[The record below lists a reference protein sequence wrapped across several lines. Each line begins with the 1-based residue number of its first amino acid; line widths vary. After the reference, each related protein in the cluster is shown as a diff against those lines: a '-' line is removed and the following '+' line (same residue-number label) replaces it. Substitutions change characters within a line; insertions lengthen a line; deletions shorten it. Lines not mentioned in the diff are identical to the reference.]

1 MELPKRRTCYNVR
14 LFCFLLTLSAPIM
27 SKSKRPAP
35 AKASTP
41 ALSQSLGADPGE
53 YELDEA
59 LVDKIANLAVEL
71 ATEDEASP
79 DLPNKQRDLRRMV
92 AKSLRQQQDDVLYEA
107 LERARDQEAD
117 AYPYLREMTEEA
129 AEIVFFTRNERS
141 YEVNAFVIPMF
152 VRTSGGLDAEQNF
165 RDADAFTE
173 LTASLKEA
181 QLESAAA
188 KVVLVSYAYHLDEI
202 DAITYSH
209 LEAMVRDAYA
219 AMTDKKIKATP
230 AIERSFGS
238 WPPNR
243 FGVED
248 TAVEL
253 RFLFGF
259 TLKNTDDPF
268 YTVPTD
274 EAAMDAYFAVRA
286 QRFQAWSETVVPLVQ
301 RCLVVAGREFDVHF
315 LYQDLFHGGKERGV
329 AEYFMLQMM
338 SELDHGLQQSGV
350 SGTQTDA
357 VMGPVE
363 LDGVLSLRVN
373 LYGDNAQL
381 VASVDKALD
390 GGRDL
395 DAELEDTCDALLT
408 LGVQSIGLAERFN
421 ADGIAVNVAP
431 YVAP

>member
-1 MELPKRRTCYNVR
+1 MGAGSPFQH
-14 LFCFLLTLSAPIM
+14 LFQSPAM
-27 SKSKRPAP
+27 SKSKHLPPSKA
-35 AKASTP
+35 AKVHQA
-41 ALSQSLGADPGE
+41 ALNDDE
-53 YELDEA
+53 VEEA
-59 LVDKIANLAVEL
+59 LIQQLADFAVEL
-71 ATEDEASP
+71 ATEDDNSP
-79 DLPNKQRDLRRMV
+79 ALPAKQRDLRRMI
-92 AKSLRQQQDDVLYEA
+92 AKNLRAQQDDVLYEA
-107 LERARDQEAD
+107 LERARDQEAE
-117 AYPYLREMTEEA
+117 AYPFLRQAIEEA
-129 AEIVFFTRNERS
+129 AEMVYFTRNEQS
-141 YEVNAFVIPMF
+141 IEVNAFVIPMF
-152 VRTSGGLDAEQNF
+152 VRTIGGLDSEHNF
-165 RDADAFTE
+165 RDAEAFTA
-173 LTASLKEA
+173 LTESIQQA

-301 RCLVVAGREFDVHF
+301 RCLVAAGREFDVHF

-381 VASVDKALD
+381 VASVDKVLD